1 MNQMFETCFKF
12 QVLKCFKTND
22 TEKGQRSDDKA
33 FYMTLREARFT
44 STDEVDG
51 SHPRIHSNNH
61 ITRFSPE
68 YFNYLVSANKSKLS
82 VHTN

>member
-1 MNQMFETCFKF
+1 MFETCFKF

-51 SHPRIHSNNH
+51 SHPRIHILTTTSPDSHQNTL
-61 ITRFSPE
+61 IT
-68 YFNYLVSANKSKLS
+68 LS
-82 VHTN
+82 VQTNQSSVSIQIEI